1 MHVREEGEC
10 GGISGEEEGNAD
22 YGVMAMVQQIQQHVA
37 PCVKG
42 VELGLGTIGLR
53 ILAAFWAGIM
63 VEVTQEA
70 GVVPR
75 IRRAAIG
82 TSFLSP
88 QKTRRDTYARRI
100 HPPALRGRQ

>member
-1 MHVREEGEC
+1 MTVELSMMMMIAPNFRASKEENWRREVKGEY
-10 GGISGEEEGNAD
+10 GRISGEEEGNAD
-22 YGVMAMVQQIQQHVA
+22 YGVMAMVQPIQQHVA

-82 TSFLSP
+82 TSF
-88 QKTRRDTYARRI
+88 
-100 HPPALRGRQ
+100 